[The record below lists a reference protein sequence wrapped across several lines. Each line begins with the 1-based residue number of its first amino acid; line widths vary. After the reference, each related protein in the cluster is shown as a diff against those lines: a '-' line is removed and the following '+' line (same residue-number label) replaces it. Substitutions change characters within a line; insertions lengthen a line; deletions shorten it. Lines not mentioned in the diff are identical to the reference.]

1 MGKNLSIVTLSLLLL
16 LASTGN
22 ALNVFDVRTYG
33 AHPNAD
39 ITQALLNAWKDACAA
54 AGSSRVVVP
63 AGIYKLGV
71 VSFKGPCKG
80 PIELQ
85 VQGTIQAPGDPGY
98 FKGSDGWIRFQYIDQ
113 FTLSDSAEHW
123 MESTS
128 DVHPV
133 STLPTQTLQPVM
145 IVSPLGDGS
154 KDVTITKVT
163 CGPGHGISIGSLGKY
178 PNEEPVSGIKSYWLH
193 PYRYIKWC
201 KNQNMAF

>member
-1 MGKNLSIVTLSLLLL
+1 MGFYCETILDKFLPIKLKQGLKKNNTMGKNLSIVTLSLLLL

-113 FTLSDSAEHW
+113 FTLSEYKARLH
-123 MESTS
+123 
-128 DVHPV
+128 HKFN
-133 STLPTQTLQPVM
+133 
-145 IVSPLGDGS
+145 SPR
-154 KDVTITKVT
+154 
-163 CGPGHGISIGSLGKY
+163 H
-178 PNEEPVSGIKSYWLH
+178 
-193 PYRYIKWC
+193 
-201 KNQNMAF
+201 